1 MKFESSLRPQAGISY
16 VSLGSIL
23 LIALFLFLI
32 ASKISDQPPITQTE
46 VKKEISPKKKI
57 AAPTTKSLVA
67 TTNENKNT
75 VQELKQ
81 KPEVVP
87 SKERKSETR
96 KTSGRELGFDLDFG
110 SEPARII
117 KNFVLPET
125 KNAGSGRVILKFRFT
140 IRPDGSVAK
149 VFPIMKGN
157 PDLELEAM
165 NLLRKWRFE
174 KLPRTDDQVDQK
186 VEISFRPQ

>member
-16 VSLGSIL
+16 VSLGSVL
-23 LIALFLFLI
+23 LLALFLFLL
-32 ASKISDQPPITQTE
+32 ASKTSEQPQIVPIE
-46 VKKEISPKKKI
+46 VKKEIPIKKKFT
-57 AAPTTKSLVA
+57 APSTKLAVE
-67 TTNENKNT
+67 TPKE
-75 VQELKQ
+75 Q
-81 KPEVVP
+81 KPAVLDVKQEPVVV
-87 SKERKSETR
+87 KSEKKNETR
-96 KTSGRELGFDLDFG
+96 RTVGRELGFDLDFG
-110 SEPARII
+110 SEQARII
-117 KNFVLPET
+117 KNFVLPEA

-174 KLPRTDDQVDQK
+174 KLARTDDQIDQK

>member
-16 VSLGSIL
+16 VALGSVL
-23 LIALFLFLI
+23 LLAIFLFLL
-32 ASKISDQPPITQTE
+32 ASKMSEQTLLTPSE
-46 VKKEISPKKKI
+46 VKKENPTRKKI
-57 AAPTTKSLVA
+57 STPSEKFA
-67 TTNENKNT
+67 NT
-75 VQELKQ
+75 IPKEEKPIVQESKQ
-81 KPEVVP
+81 KPEVVVN
-87 SKERKSETR
+87 KEKKTETR
-96 KTSGRELGFDLDFG
+96 KTGGRELGFDLDFG
-110 SEPARII
+110 TEPARII
-117 KNFVLPET
+117 KNFVLPEA

>member
-16 VSLGSIL
+16 VSLGSVL
-23 LIALFLFLI
+23 LLSVFLFLL
-32 ASKISDQPPITQTE
+32 ASKIAEQSQIIPAE
-46 VKKEISPKKKI
+46 VKKEIPVRKKI
-57 AAPTTKSLVA
+57 SAPSVKQTDIAPEEEKPV
-67 TTNENKNT
+67 

-81 KPEVVP
+81 KTEVV
-87 SKERKSETR
+87 KNEKKTETR
-96 KTSGRELGFDLDFG
+96 KAGGRELGFDLDFG
-110 SEPARII
+110 SEEARII
-117 KNFVLPET
+117 KNFILPEA

>member
-16 VSLGSIL
+16 VSLGSVL
-23 LIALFLFLI
+23 LLALFLFLL
-32 ASKISDQPPITQTE
+32 ASRISEQLQIPSTV
-46 VKKEISPKKKI
+46 VKKEIPVKKKI
-57 AAPTTKSLVA
+57 TSPSQKSVVETPKEQKPA
-67 TTNENKNT
+67 

-81 KPEVVP
+81 EPEVV
-87 SKERKSETR
+87 KNEKKSETKR
-96 KTSGRELGFDLDFG
+96 TVGRELGFDLDFG
-110 SEPARII
+110 AEQARII
-117 KNFVLPET
+117 KNFVLPEA

-174 KLPRTDDQVDQK
+174 KLPKTDDQIDQK